1 MEGAEDL
8 NAQALKN
15 SPAAVEVDVVV
26 LRRGQVCRGLVGD
39 REAFGAQ
46 GVEGIREIGRC
57 PEHCGVGDEGQAQRL
72 VDLVVEMTSSDVSLV
87 GEEQVAAQRVQAFA
101 LVQLAPNAPA

>member
-1 MEGAEDL
+1 M
-8 NAQALKN
+8 
-15 SPAAVEVDVVV
+15 VV
-26 LRRGQVCRGLVGD
+26 LRRAQVCRGLVGD

-57 PEHCGVGDEGQAQRL
+57 PEHRGVGDEGQAKGL

-87 GEEQVAAQRVQAFA
+87 GEEQLAAQRVQA
-101 LVQLAPNAPA
+101 LAFVELASDSPA